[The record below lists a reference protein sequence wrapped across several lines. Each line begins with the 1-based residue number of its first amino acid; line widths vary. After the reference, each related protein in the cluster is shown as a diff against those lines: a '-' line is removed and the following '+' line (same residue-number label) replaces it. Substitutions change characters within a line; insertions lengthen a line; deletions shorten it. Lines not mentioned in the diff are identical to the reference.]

1 MEKSRKAEREE
12 EVIRAYQN
20 QEIHLSEAARLLDM
34 DIFDFL
40 RFLSEKNMTLN
51 VSLEDWLG
59 SSSI

>member
-1 MEKSRKAEREE
+1 MKKGLKAETED
-12 EVIRAYQN
+12 EVLRAYQN
-20 QEIHLSEAARLLDM
+20 QEIHLSEAARLIDM

-51 VSLEDWLG
+51 VPLEDWLG